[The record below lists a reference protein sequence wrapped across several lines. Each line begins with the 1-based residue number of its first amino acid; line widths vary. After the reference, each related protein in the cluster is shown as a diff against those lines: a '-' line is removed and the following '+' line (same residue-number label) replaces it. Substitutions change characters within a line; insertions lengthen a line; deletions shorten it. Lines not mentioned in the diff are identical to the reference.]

1 MPQQSPA
8 HIPFHLRPSILEW
21 NGVSE
26 MDIYAVFQSLQGEQQ
41 HQQKGRIKP
50 GALKVQIAANKPTG
64 DCQRLK
70 YKLSDISQLY

>member
-1 MPQQSPA
+1 
-8 HIPFHLRPSILEW
+8 
-21 NGVSE
+21 